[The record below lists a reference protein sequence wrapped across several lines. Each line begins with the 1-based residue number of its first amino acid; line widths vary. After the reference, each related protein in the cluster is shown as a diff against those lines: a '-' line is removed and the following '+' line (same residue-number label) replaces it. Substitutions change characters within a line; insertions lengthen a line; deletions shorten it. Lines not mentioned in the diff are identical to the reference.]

1 MTQTVSVRFAGLM
14 VFGSALGWSTSGLFS
29 RAIETDTA
37 TMILFRGLSGA
48 AGLMVLLLALRGPAG
63 LRDFTRLGWAGWSYA
78 LASGLGMLFFI
89 GALKNTSVAHVSIIY
104 ATVPFAAAAV
114 GWLFLSEPP
123 SRAALIASTL
133 ALVGAVAMVGFGSDG
148 HWTGDL
154 MALGMMLTAA
164 AMMGIARANPGM
176 PTLAAGTLSAI
187 WAPLACLPFARM
199 EGLDAPTLGL
209 LAAFGLVNTTMALAL
224 FILGSRHLPAVR
236 TALLSALETPMTP
249 FWVWLAFAETPGP
262 ATLAGGAIVLGAVLW
277 YIRHESRPAGAG

>member
-1 MTQTVSVRFAGLM
+1 MTPPVTARFAGLM

-29 RAIETDTA
+29 RAIHTDTA

-48 AGLMVLLLALRGPAG
+48 AGLMVLLIALRGPAG
-63 LRDFTRLGWAGWSYA
+63 LRDFTRLGWAGASYA

-89 GALKNTSVAHVSIIY
+89 GALQNTSVAHVSIIY

-114 GWLFLSEPP
+114 GWLFLSEMP
-123 SRAALIASTL
+123 SRAAMIASTL
-133 ALVGAVAMVGFGSDG
+133 ALLGAVGMVGLGNDG

-187 WAPLACLPFARM
+187 WAPLVCLPFARM

-209 LAAFGLVNTTMALAL
+209 LAAFGLVNTTMSLAL

-249 FWVWLAFAETPGP
+249 LWVWLAFAETPGP
-262 ATLAGGAIVLGAVLW
+262 ATLAGGAVVLAAVLW
-277 YIRHESRPAGAG
+277 YIRQESRPGAG

>member
-1 MTQTVSVRFAGLM
+1 MTQTVSARFAGLM

-209 LAAFGLVNTTMALAL
+209 LAAFGLVNTTVALAL

>member
-1 MTQTVSVRFAGLM
+1 
-14 VFGSALGWSTSGLFS
+14 
-29 RAIETDTA
+29 
-37 TMILFRGLSGA
+37 
-48 AGLMVLLLALRGPAG
+48 
-63 LRDFTRLGWAGWSYA
+63 
-78 LASGLGMLFFI
+78 
-89 GALKNTSVAHVSIIY
+89 
-104 ATVPFAAAAV
+104 
-114 GWLFLSEPP
+114 
-123 SRAALIASTL
+123 
-133 ALVGAVAMVGFGSDG
+133 VGAVAMVGFGSDG